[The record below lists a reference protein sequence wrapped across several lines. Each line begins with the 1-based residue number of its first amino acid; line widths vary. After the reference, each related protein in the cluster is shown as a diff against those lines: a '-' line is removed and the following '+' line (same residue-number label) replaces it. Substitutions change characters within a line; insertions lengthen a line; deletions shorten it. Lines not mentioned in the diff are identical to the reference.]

1 MISLFAFLSVVYNGF
16 YIRSGKTQ
24 FACIV
29 HNKDQHLI
37 NTIVT
42 CSLHDRGTRLSNKK
56 PGMNSDAVSAPHAAP
71 VLVPQTKAWFMRS
84 PPWHDRYGI
93 SVSQITMDMFVGCP
107 FVLFLLAIVLSV
119 LLRYT
124 NSDYPFWYLQTLLPL
139 TVQTSRFLHGMETI
153 LSYVMEITQIK
164 KYIFKSETGKWSI
177 AIFIVIIDL

>member
-1 MISLFAFLSVVYNGF
+1 
-16 YIRSGKTQ
+16 
-24 FACIV
+24 
-29 HNKDQHLI
+29 
-37 NTIVT
+37 
-42 CSLHDRGTRLSNKK
+42 
-56 PGMNSDAVSAPHAAP
+56 
-71 VLVPQTKAWFMRS
+71 
-84 PPWHDRYGI
+84 
-93 SVSQITMDMFVGCP
+93 
-107 FVLFLLAIVLSV
+107 VLSV